1 MNEKLLS
8 VARSALNRIKNDV
21 SVDFRYLAYPLGV
34 LEPTVESIV
43 GLHTDGKKITI
54 GAGSFCEILALDGI
68 SGGQRVVLHV
78 LFHVLFFHAFR
89 LRRPTKI
96 YDVACDI
103 AVEYLLD
110 FASGVEGGSKRT
122 LRKAVYDEIERRYS
136 VVNEKTAFEYASTL
150 SMEELDRVVGVFK
163 TCDHGLWYGRKSF
176 DGANSQNGGESPS
189 IALSYGDEP
198 DVEDGESVARWVEI
212 VRGFTSDVGS
222 NDEVLKNALLR
233 VVSTKRD
240 YRRFFEKF
248 IASSE
253 RVKPSED
260 EFDYV
265 YYCYG
270 LSLYKNM
277 PLVENLEYSDGLDVE
292 QVVFAIDTSASTEGE
307 PVRELLEELCSV
319 VAYAAEQGGKIS
331 VRVIQCDMR
340 VRQDITLKSREEID
354 EYFESFNLL
363 GGSGTDFAPVF
374 ETLEKDVARGM
385 KIRGLIYFT
394 DGLAKFPL
402 AVPPYKTCFAIY
414 GDDDR
419 KICVPPYALRFDV
432 AADKRIKKTVKKGV
446 R

>member
-21 SVDFRYLAYPLGV
+21 SVDFRYLAFPLGI
-34 LEPTVESIV
+34 LEPTVESTV
-43 GLHTDGKKITI
+43 GLYTDGKKMTL
-54 GAGSFCEILALDGI
+54 GAGSFCEILALEGLK
-68 SGGQRVVLHV
+68 GGERAVLHV
-78 LFHVLFFHAFR
+78 LFHILFFHTFR
-89 LRRPTKI
+89 LRRPIEI

-110 FASGVEGGSKRT
+110 SAVGVEGGSKRAI
-122 LRKAVYDEIERRYS
+122 RRAVYDEIEKRFS
-136 VVNEKTAFEYASTL
+136 IVNEKTAFEYASTL
-150 SMEELDRVVGVFK
+150 SREELERVVGVFK

-176 DGANSQNGGESPS
+176 DGANSLNGGESPS
-189 IALSYGDEP
+189 VGLSYGDEP
-198 DVEDGESVARWVEI
+198 DAEDGESVARWVEI

-248 IASSE
+248 VSSTE

-265 YYCYG
+265 FYCYG

-277 PLVENLEYSDGLDVE
+277 PLVESLEYSDGLDVE
-292 QVVFAIDTSASTEGE
+292 QIVFAIDISASTEGE
-307 PVRELLEELCSV
+307 PVRELLAELCSV
-319 VAYAAEQGGKIS
+319 VGYAAEQGGKIS

-354 EYFESFNLL
+354 EYFESFNFL
-363 GGSGTDFAPVF
+363 GGSGTDFSPVF
-374 ETLEKDVARGM
+374 ETLEKDVAQGV

-402 AVPPYKTCFAIY
+402 VAPPFKTCFAIY

-419 KICVPPYALRFDV
+419 KICVPPYALRLDV
-432 AADKRIKKTVKKGV
+432 AAENRIKKTVKKGV